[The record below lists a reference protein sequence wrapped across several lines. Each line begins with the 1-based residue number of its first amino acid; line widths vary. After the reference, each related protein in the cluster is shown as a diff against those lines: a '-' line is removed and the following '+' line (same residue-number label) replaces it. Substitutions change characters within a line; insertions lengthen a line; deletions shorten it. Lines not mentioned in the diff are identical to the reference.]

1 MTDLLIMILSTLGA
15 IFILISS
22 IGIFRLPDFYTRLS
36 ITIKAATLGI
46 GCILGAA
53 AIHFSE
59 FSITTKV
66 FAIVFFLFI
75 TSPVAAF
82 LIARTAYMTG
92 IKLWNKSVI
101 DELKDKYHCEES
113 QESETKNAH
122 HHRNTHKNDEHSD

>member
-92 IKLWNKSVI
+92 VKLWNKSVI

-113 QESETKNAH
+113 EESEVKTSHPN
-122 HHRNTHKNDEHSD
+122 RNTHKNAGHSD